1 MSSRL
6 GTPSAGG
13 YERICFAAM
22 LWGSK
27 DQGRDVF
34 EALMCG
40 AHLQTYSDKGIRR
53 IMYLCPDFAKYILPA
68 RLQKAGQP
76 RL

>member
-1 MSSRL
+1 MPSRL

-13 YERICFAAM
+13 YERVCFAAM

-40 AHLQTYSDKGIRR
+40 AHLQMYSDKGIRR
-53 IMYLCPDFAKYILPA
+53 IMYLCPGVFKYILPA
-68 RLQKAGQP
+68 RLQKASQP